1 MSRGYVASYKDKS
14 AKLEENKISKHMG
27 GGDHSV
33 AGMAKTLTHF
43 LKDALKHV
51 PGKAVENIKLG

>member
-1 MSRGYVASYKDKS
+1 MKKT
-14 AKLEENKISKHMG
+14 KLVSIW

-51 PGKAVENIKLG
+51 PDKAVENIKLG

>member
-1 MSRGYVASYKDKS
+1 MG
-14 AKLEENKISKHMG
+14 G

-51 PGKAVENIKLG
+51 PGIAVENIKLG

>member
-1 MSRGYVASYKDKS
+1 MSRGSVPSYKDKS
-14 AKLEENKISKHMG
+14 VKLEENKISKHM